1 MNHIQLYLN
10 DQLADLSDDSPIA
23 LTFQINNLAEVQNQ
37 QGNTSNQFKL
47 PLTQNN
53 REILGFP
60 DDITLC
66 TNIPYTQLQAR
77 YIVNGIEVMPNA
89 IAEIQQVDD
98 NFADVVLL
106 SGNVDFFDAIDGKL
120 YDMGD
125 STTIYGVGEPWQP
138 YDHAWTLDNIY
149 TSQAK
154 TDGWIWPIVDYGQIS
169 TADFTQSVNV
179 RQMRPGFFLHT
190 AIELLCKQAGY
201 KASGP
206 LLQNPLYQK
215 LIVQFANDS
224 FEHGTDYQ
232 NTPSSLGCIVATSAT
247 QPFTDRERQ
256 NDSGGLIAFNNV
268 LNNADNNFN
277 AGSATYTASAAVSVT
292 LSFTFNCKLTG
303 QTNND
308 QALNAYVFFRI
319 YNGADSADEVK
330 TPFGLMDN
338 PVITRV
344 TGFGAKFGYKEFK
357 NQKISFDTVLAQ
369 GQKVQV
375 GYSFGGGDRHNTLF
389 EIYAGSQF
397 QVLVQDQTVLYTQT
411 IQCERIFPDVSQKDL
426 LKDTLQRFGIICQTD
441 INSKTINF
449 SSLKE
454 IVGNIPNAKD
464 WTGKVVNQGKQVN
477 YQLGNYSQK
486 NWLRYKF
493 DEGVPIDVMPR
504 YFADDFITIKD
515 KTINPGTP
523 EQDLF
528 VSIFAPSPNRPYYGG
543 TIAQILKI
551 DTSTDANAVDFSI
564 STQPRLLV
572 DNKYDL
578 RNAGKTVTLTDGVG
592 GNRVI
597 NDIISTPYFYKS
609 DGEYSLCWN
618 DKELPGLRST
628 YYPELQKVLQQTKKI
643 VRYLLLIPRDITE
656 LDLLTPIY
664 LQQDGAYFYIN
675 KIDSWRKGQPC
686 KVELVR
692 LG

>member
-10 DQLADLSDDSPIA
+10 DQLADLSDDHPIA

-53 REILGFP
+53 RQILGYP
-60 DDITLC
+60 DDITFC
-66 TNIPYTQLQAR
+66 TNAPYTQLEAR

-89 IAEIQQVDD
+89 IAEIQQVDND
-98 NFADVVLL
+98 FADVVLL

-125 STTIYGVGEPWQP
+125 STTTYGIAKLWNQ
-138 YDHAWTLDNIY
+138 YDHPWTLDSIY
-149 TSQAK
+149 NSQEK
-154 TDGWIWPIVDYGQIS
+154 TDGWIWPIVDYGQIN
-169 TADFTQSVNV
+169 TTDFMQPINV

-190 AIELLCKQAGY
+190 AVELLCKQAGY

-224 FEHGTDYQ
+224 FDHGTDYQ
-232 NTPSSLGCIVATSAT
+232 NTPSTDGFSVVSSSDQVYKAGSSASGNLHFNSGPNFHDGVNYTAAKNIKGTINLAFSCIMIGRAKGSKPSQLIISINLRDPNGNKNVNSAT
-247 QPFTDRERQ
+247 
-256 NDSGGLIAFNNV
+256 
-268 LNNADNNFN
+268 LNFDPDIKT
-277 AGSATYTASAAVSVT
+277 G
-292 LSFTFNCKLTG
+292 TFNLAS
-303 QTNND
+303 QSF
-308 QALNAYVFFRI
+308 V
-319 YNGADSADEVK
+319 
-330 TPFGLMDN
+330 
-338 PVITRV
+338 
-344 TGFGAKFGYKEFK
+344 
-357 NQKISFDTVLAQ
+357 NQKISYDADLAEGTIININYQ
-369 GQKVQV
+369 TQDSGQTYWVFKA
-375 GYSFGGGDRHNTLF
+375 GASLSFVPDN
-389 EIYAGSQF
+389 
-397 QVLVQDQTVLYTQT
+397 QTVLYGQQV
-411 IQCERIFPDVSQKDL
+411 QCERIFPDVSQKDL

-441 INSKTINF
+441 INSKTITF
-449 SSLKE
+449 SSLKQ
-454 IVGNIPNAKD
+454 IVANIPVAKD

-493 DEGVPIDVMPR
+493 DNSVGIDIMPQ
-504 YFADDFITIKD
+504 YFADDFITIND

-543 TIAQILKI
+543 TTSQILKI

-564 STQPRLLV
+564 GTEPRILV
-572 DNKYDL
+572 DNKYNL
-578 RNAGKTVTLTDGVG
+578 LNTGKTVTLTDGVG
-592 GNRVI
+592 GTRVL
-597 NDIISTPYFYKS
+597 NSIISTPYFYKP
-609 DGEYSLCWN
+609 DGDFNLCWN
-618 DKELPGLRST
+618 DKEHAGLRST

-643 VRYLLLIPRDITE
+643 IRYLLLTPRDITE
-656 LDLLTPIY
+656 LDLLTPVY

>member
-10 DQLADLSDDSPIA
+10 DQLADLSDDHPIA

-53 REILGFP
+53 RQILGFP
-60 DDITLC
+60 DDITFC
-66 TNIPYTQLQAR
+66 TNTPYTQLQAR
-77 YIVNGIEVMPNA
+77 YIANGIEVMPNA

-98 NFADVVLL
+98 NFANIVLL

-125 STTIYGVGEPWQP
+125 STTIYGAAKLWQQ
-138 YDHAWTLDNIY
+138 YDHPWTIDSIY
-149 TSQAK
+149 YSQEK

-169 TADFTQSVNV
+169 TTDFTQAINV

-201 KASGP
+201 KANGP
-206 LLQNPLYQK
+206 VLQNPLYQK

-224 FEHGTDYQ
+224 FDHGTDYQ
-232 NTPSSLGCIVATSAT
+232 NTINTDGFNTSSGMDQVYLKGSPASGNLHFNPGPNFPDGVNYTTTKNLKGTITLAFDCYMRGHPNDKNGSQVIISINLRDPNGNQNVASTTINFDPVNHQKVSG
-247 QPFTDRERQ
+247 
-256 NDSGGLIAFNNV
+256 SGGSLIWEETFTKQK
-268 LNNADNNFN
+268 LSYDADLAPGTVININYQTRNSQGTYWIFK
-277 AGSATYTASAAVSVT
+277 AGAS
-292 LSFTFNCKLTG
+292 LSF
-303 QTNND
+303 
-308 QALNAYVFFRI
+308 VP
-319 YNGADSADEVK
+319 S
-330 TPFGLMDN
+330 
-338 PVITRV
+338 
-344 TGFGAKFGYKEFK
+344 
-357 NQKISFDTVLAQ
+357 NQ
-369 GQKVQV
+369 
-375 GYSFGGGDRHNTLF
+375 N
-389 EIYAGSQF
+389 
-397 QVLVQDQTVLYTQT
+397 VLYTQQV
-411 IQCERIFPDVSQKDL
+411 QCERIFPDVSQKDL

-441 INSKTINF
+441 TNSKTINF
-449 SSLKE
+449 ASLKE
-454 IVGNIPNAKD
+454 IVNNIPNAND
-464 WTGKVVNQGKQVN
+464 WTQKVVNQGKQVN

-493 DEGVPIDVMPR
+493 DDSVTTDIMPQ
-504 YFADDFITIKD
+504 YFADDFITIND
-515 KTINPGTP
+515 KTLNPGTP

-528 VSIFAPSPNRPYYGG
+528 VSIFAPSPNRTYYGG

-551 DTSTDANAVDFSI
+551 DTNSDANAVDFSI
-564 STQPRLLV
+564 GTEPRLLV

-578 RNAGKTVTLTDGVG
+578 RNAGPSGKTITLTDGVG
-592 GNRVI
+592 GTRILNS
-597 NDIISTPYFYKS
+597 IISTPYFYKS
-609 DGEYSLCWN
+609 DGDFNLCWN
-618 DKELPGLRST
+618 DKALPGLRST

-643 VRYLLLIPRDITE
+643 VRYLLLTPRDITE

-675 KIDSWRKGQPC
+675 KIDSWLKGQPC